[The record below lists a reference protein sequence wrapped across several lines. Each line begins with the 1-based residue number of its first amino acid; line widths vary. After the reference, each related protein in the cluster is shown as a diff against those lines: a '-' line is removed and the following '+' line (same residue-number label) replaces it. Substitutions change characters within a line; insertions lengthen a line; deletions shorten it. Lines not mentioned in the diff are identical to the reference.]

1 MSFLSRSVNK
11 LKLKSLQRHIS
22 HFNTHVTKPIQY
34 STKVKPLTANF
45 SKNPF
50 YFGALA
56 AIIGTTGLVL
66 ATTDNEVK
74 DTPVLEIKAVE
85 IQPTENKNTEIIDE
99 KQVET
104 KEEKSNNT
112 TESKDKEEAPAKE
125 NNEEGK
131 KKHKDSE
138 DEDWWIGMN
147 EFSTYLNQESIKKIE
162 ERLGLEHDENREMKA
177 VLLLKPKPD
186 DANYMAHWLS
196 NEIDIKI
203 VAIIED
209 ENAKIV

>member
-1 MSFLSRSVNK
+1 MPRSG
-11 LKLKSLQRHIS
+11 
-22 HFNTHVTKPIQY
+22 QY
-34 STKVKPLTANF
+34 STKIKPLTAQF

-50 YFGALA
+50 YLGTLA

-74 DTPVLEIKAVE
+74 DTPVPEIKSSV
-85 IQPTENKNTEIIDE
+85 IQPTENINTEIIDE
-99 KQVET
+99 KQ
-104 KEEKSNNT
+104 
-112 TESKDKEEAPAKE
+112 ESKENEETPSKE
-125 NNEEGK
+125 NGEEEK

-138 DEDWWIGMN
+138 DEDWWLGMN

-186 DANYMAHWLS
+186 DANFMAHWLS